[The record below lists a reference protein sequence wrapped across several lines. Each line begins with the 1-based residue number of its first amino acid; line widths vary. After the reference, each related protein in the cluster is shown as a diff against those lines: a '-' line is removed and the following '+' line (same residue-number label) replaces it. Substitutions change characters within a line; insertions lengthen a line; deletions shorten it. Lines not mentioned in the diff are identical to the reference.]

1 MTKAIELKRGD
12 KVVVEGRMSNT
23 IDDLKLISVAEA
35 AAALNVSTRTI
46 IRLIAEGSIDAPK
59 IRRRRLI
66 SISSLRQFLGLK
78 TD

>member
-1 MTKAIELKRGD
+1 MDTKVQQKEQAIRDLTD
-12 KVVVEGRMSNT
+12 T

>member
-1 MTKAIELKRGD
+1 
-12 KVVVEGRMSNT
+12 MSNT

>member
-1 MTKAIELKRGD
+1 MEKP
-12 KVVVEGRMSNT
+12 